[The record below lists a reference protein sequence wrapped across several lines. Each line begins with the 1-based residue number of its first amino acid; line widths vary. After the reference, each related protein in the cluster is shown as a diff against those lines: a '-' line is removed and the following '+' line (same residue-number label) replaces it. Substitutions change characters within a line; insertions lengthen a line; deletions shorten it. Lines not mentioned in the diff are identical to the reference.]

1 MGTPLSDDCNAR
13 RWALQSFD
21 LRWPRWRLCK
31 PRARALGIAMAH
43 FQYFGRLICTFA
55 VPGHLSGAGW
65 SLPASDSFVVL
76 PQQLRHVQHLLRYLG
91 QLHAF
96 VHRRFA

>member
-1 MGTPLSDDCNAR
+1 MLVPAAVQGKSMGTPLSGDCNAR
-13 RWALQSFD
+13 RWALPSFD

-65 SLPASDSFVVL
+65 RSPAGWRLQVL
-76 PQQLRHVQHLLRYLG
+76 GELACKRFLC
-91 QLHAF
+91 
-96 VHRRFA
+96 RRL